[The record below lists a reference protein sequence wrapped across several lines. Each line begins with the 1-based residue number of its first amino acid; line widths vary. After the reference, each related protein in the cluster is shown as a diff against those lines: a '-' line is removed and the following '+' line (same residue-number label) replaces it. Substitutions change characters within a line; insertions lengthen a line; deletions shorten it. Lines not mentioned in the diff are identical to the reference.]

1 MTTGN
6 GMPSLTSV
14 LLFWTIMNS
23 QPFASILIQSMKS
36 ENTPLWKS
44 DFDCPNLSNFI
55 EVLMLH
61 ANLHFWLLDIHD
73 STFSIAYLK
82 ILWYSNPRAWN
93 IIFDHQYGKYSVLCA
108 LCLIHFLFL
117 EYHFTR
123 YIWNLIKH
131 KNLKVNDVGLHLL
144 MPNPRI

>member
-6 GMPSLTSV
+6 GTPSLTSV

-82 ILWYSNPRAWN
+82 ILWYSNPQAWN

-131 KNLKVNDVGLHLL
+131 KNLKVNDAGLHLL